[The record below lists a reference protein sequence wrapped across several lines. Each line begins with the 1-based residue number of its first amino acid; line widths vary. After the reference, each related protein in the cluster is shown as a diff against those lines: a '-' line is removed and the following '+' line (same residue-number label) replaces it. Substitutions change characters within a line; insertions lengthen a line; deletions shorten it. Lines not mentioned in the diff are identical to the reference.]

1 MYCLINYSV
10 KRWEVER
17 NQRLNEIIAPKY
29 QTKTENKGSS
39 TASSSCSLFQFFLPP
54 SVLSYEVESGV
65 FTRSNPLLCFLCR
78 SGCLVC
84 GLCTSPHLASPPPFT
99 QSVSGLS
106 THTQTYLAAKNLFSL
121 CSHITWLI
129 ALSPTHSPSPIFL
142 NPMPSFSETPDSRK
156 KTRLLMFACLLTHYS
171 INSTRKDTKR
181 IEQNGIN

>member
-17 NQRLNEIIAPKY
+17 NQRLNGIIAPKY
-29 QTKTENKGSS
+29 QTKRENKGSS

-84 GLCTSPHLASPPPFT
+84 GLCTSPHLTSPPPFT
-99 QSVSGLS
+99 HSVSGLS

-142 NPMPSFSETPDSRK
+142 NPMPSFSETPDSRR

>member
-17 NQRLNEIIAPKY
+17 NQRLNGIIAPKY

-39 TASSSCSLFQFFLPP
+39 TPSSSCSLFQFFLPP

-84 GLCTSPHLASPPPFT
+84 GLCTSPHLTSPPPFT
-99 QSVSGLS
+99 HSVSGLS
-106 THTQTYLAAKNLFSL
+106 THTQTYLAAKKLSSFLFALISL
-121 CSHITWLI
+121 DSSLSHSQSIPHLFKPNAFFFWDTW
-129 ALSPTHSPSPIFL
+129 
-142 NPMPSFSETPDSRK
+142 
-156 KTRLLMFACLLTHYS
+156 
-171 INSTRKDTKR
+171 
-181 IEQNGIN
+181 

>member
-17 NQRLNEIIAPKY
+17 NQRLNGIIAPKY

-54 SVLSYEVESGV
+54 SVLWYEVESGV

-84 GLCTSPHLASPPPFT
+84 GLCTSPHLAPSHT
-99 QSVSGLS
+99 LS
-106 THTQTYLAAKNLFSL
+106 LDCPHTPRPTWLQKTILFSL

-142 NPMPSFSETPDSRK
+142 NPTPSFSETPDSRR

-171 INSTRKDTKR
+171 INSTRKDIKR

>member
-17 NQRLNEIIAPKY
+17 NQRLNGIIAPKY

-39 TASSSCSLFQFFLPP
+39 TPSSSCSLFQFFLPP

-84 GLCTSPHLASPPPFT
+84 GLCTSPHLTSPPPFT
-99 QSVSGLS
+99 HSVSGLS

-142 NPMPSFSETPDSRK
+142 NPMPSFSETPDSRR

>member
-17 NQRLNEIIAPKY
+17 NQRLNGIIAPKY

-84 GLCTSPHLASPPPFT
+84 GLCTSPHLASPLHTLCLWTVHTHPDLP
-99 QSVSGLS
+99 GCKKLS
-106 THTQTYLAAKNLFSL
+106 SFLFALISL
-121 CSHITWLI
+121 DSS
-129 ALSPTHSPSPIFL
+129 LSLTHSPSPIFL
-142 NPMPSFSETPDSRK
+142 NPTPSFSETPDSRR